1 MISGLVV
8 LYGDSIGSFELGDDQ
23 KIAITF
29 DKTKNWMDID
39 EALQFVTE
47 QGTTL
52 GLMLKPTFE
61 D

>member
-1 MISGLVV
+1 MISGLVI

-23 KIAITF
+23 KVTITF
-29 DKTKNWMDID
+29 DKTKGWMDID